1 MPVANSNRTPPTTM
15 IRLTRSRIWA
25 SERTGGQA
33 NRRGSTDHSLA
44 STTGSSAR
52 PRVMCT
58 PWFTRY
64 SQDGCDGQEN
74 R

>member
-1 MPVANSNRTPPTTM
+1 MPVANSNSTPPTTM

-33 NRRGSTDHSLA
+33 NSRGSTDHSLA
-44 STTGSSAR
+44 STTGSSAS

-58 PWFTRY
+58 PWSTRY
-64 SQDGCDGQEN
+64 SQDGWVGQEN

>member
-1 MPVANSNRTPPTTM
+1 MPVANSKSTPPTSM
-15 IRLTRSRIWA
+15 MRLTRSRIWA

-52 PRVMCT
+52 PSVMCT
-58 PWFTRY
+58 PWSTRY
-64 SQDGCDGQEN
+64 SQDGCVGQEN